1 MSKGRIL
8 IVEDDFDI
16 SNMLRIYFQSHGYEV
31 AVAQRGEDAL
41 EMCRKQLPHIIVLDI
56 MLPDMDG
63 YDVCRELRS
72 NLRTSHVPIIF
83 LTQKDERSDKIHGL
97 ELGADDY
104 ITKPFDLEELKLRV
118 KSAISR
124 ATIQSL
130 TNPTT
135 GLPGGRLIEDQL
147 RNLMRRDGWG
157 IVYAGLRGFEA
168 FNEVYGF
175 VAGEEVLRF
184 VAMIL
189 GQTVDNLGTPNDFIG
204 HIGGDDFIVITS
216 KKLVQTMVEDLQ
228 KRFEDGV
235 GTHYD
240 WQTREQGYL
249 IVRDEE
255 GNERQADLMT
265 IALGVTTVDDGP
277 FADIREITEAAAT
290 ARREGREGG
299 AGQGKGKGKGLGS

>member
-1 MSKGRIL
+1 ML

-63 YDVCRELRS
+63 YDVCRELRE

-147 RNLMRRDGWG
+147 RQLMRRDDWG
-157 IVYAGLRGFEA
+157 ILYVGLNGFDA
-168 FNEVYGF
+168 FTEVYGF

-184 VAMIL
+184 MAMIL

-204 HIGGDDFIVITS
+204 HIGGDDFIVIS
-216 KKLVQTMVEDLQ
+216 AGKQNLQRMVTDLTQ
-228 KRFEDGV
+228 RFDDGI

-249 IVRDEE
+249 LVRDEA
-255 GNERQADLMT
+255 GNETQVDLMT
-265 IALGVTTVDDGP
+265 IAIGELTVDDGP
-277 FADIREITEAAAT
+277 FSDIREITEAAAT
-290 ARREGREGG
+290 ARRGGREA
-299 AGQGKGKGKGLGS
+299 AGD

>member
-1 MSKGRIL
+1 MSHKML

-16 SNMLRIYFQSHGYEV
+16 SNMLRIYFQSHGYDV

-41 EMCRKQLPHIIVLDI
+41 DMCRKQLPHIIVLDI

-118 KSAISR
+118 KSAINR
-124 ATIQSL
+124 ATVQSL

-147 RNLMRRDGWG
+147 RQLMRRNDWG
-157 IVYAGLRGFEA
+157 IVYVGIQEFNA

-184 VAMIL
+184 VAMVL
-189 GQTVDNLGTPNDFIG
+189 SQVVDDLGTSNDFIG
-204 HIGGDDFIVITS
+204 HVGGDDFLVITT
-216 KKLVQTMVEDLQ
+216 KELTKPIMQAIEQ
-228 KRFEDGV
+228 RFNEGI
-235 GTHYD
+235 GAHYD

-249 IVRDEE
+249 IVRDDA
-255 GNERQADLMT
+255 GNERKAGLMRLA
-265 IALGVTTVDDGP
+265 IGVTTVDDGP
-277 FADIREITEAAAT
+277 FADIREITEVASS
-290 ARREGREGG
+290 ARREGRRG
-299 AGQGKGKGKGLGS
+299 

>member
-1 MSKGRIL
+1 MSQVRML
-8 IVEDDFDI
+8 IVEDDYDI
-16 SNMLRIYFQSHGYEV
+16 SNMLRIYFQSNGYEV

-63 YDVCRELRS
+63 YDVCRELRG

-118 KSAISR
+118 KSAINR

-147 RNLMRRDGWG
+147 RQLVRRSDWG
-157 IVYAGLRGFEA
+157 IIYANIQGFSA

-184 VAMIL
+184 VGMVMT
-189 GQTVDNLGTPNDFIG
+189 QTVDSLGTPNDFIG
-204 HIGGDDFIVITS
+204 HIGGDDFIVITT
-216 KKLVQTMVEDLQ
+216 KALTKPIAQEL
-228 KRFEDGV
+228 KRRFDEGV

-240 WQTREQGYL
+240 WKTRQDGYL
-249 IVRDEE
+249 IVRDDQ
-255 GNERQADLMT
+255 GNEKKVDLMKLA
-265 IALGVTTVDDGP
+265 IGVVTADDGP
-277 FADIREITEAAAT
+277 FSDIREITEAAAS
-290 ARREGREGG
+290 ARREGRG
-299 AGQGKGKGKGLGS
+299 A